1 MIAPQPK
8 LIATLQKHKKW
19 FIALFLIALIALAIF
34 IFVSDQDHPANT
46 EGGFNSQLQNKSG
59 AGKANVVE
67 DIASSPDVA
76 AQPSNDADS
85 QLLSQADDASVA
97 KEFCMVDSIK
107 FSFPYLYVNTFTNL
121 RSETCDTKS
130 LYEMNLASV
139 WAQLVTLENSDN
151 VLRSGPFGYAMTK
164 NLSFSDHQFIYIG
177 VQRFTQYST
186 LRLGITDL
194 IKNPAM
200 LFGRDITK
208 ALAFYPLKTKE
219 NISIYYA
226 PNQMTHALVDPK
238 GTVYLLSAFNKRL
251 LPELNRD
258 NLSVISEL
266 ITPPKGW
273 KFVSEK
279 ITKPLFINKR
289 SEGGYRNVRLVDN
302 LGNLYIELTDQEK

>member
-8 LIATLQKHKKW
+8 LIATLQKHKKR
-19 FIALFLIALIALAIF
+19 FIALFLIVLIALTIF
-34 IFVSDQDHPANT
+34 ILVADQDHPAKT
-46 EGGFNSQLQNKSG
+46 EGELSSQLQKKSG
-59 AGKANVVE
+59 TGKADLVE
-67 DIASSPDVA
+67 DIAASPNVA
-76 AQPSNDADS
+76 VEPSNDADN

-97 KEFCMVDSIK
+97 EEFCMVDSIK
-107 FSFPYLYVNTFTNL
+107 FDFPYLYVKTFTNL
-121 RSETCDTKS
+121 RSETCNTKS
-130 LYEMNLASV
+130 LYDMNLASIK
-139 WAQLVTLENSDN
+139 AQLITLEDSKN

-164 NLSFSDHQFIYIG
+164 NLSFSDHPFIFIG
-177 VQRFTQYST
+177 VQRFTQYSS
-186 LRLGITDL
+186 LRLGITDV

-200 LFGRDITK
+200 IFGGDITR

-258 NLSVISEL
+258 NLSVISEM
-266 ITPPKGW
+266 INPPKGW

-302 LGNLYIELTDQEK
+302 LGNIYIKLSEEEK